1 MIMIGNKYLVEW
13 STRAKKGVRLGRVS
27 KRACDIGRTK
37 DTVFPIPGGET
48 PNTSFPAE

>member
-1 MIMIGNKYLVEW
+1 
-13 STRAKKGVRLGRVS
+13 LGSVS

-37 DTVFPIPGGET
+37 ATVFPEPGREI